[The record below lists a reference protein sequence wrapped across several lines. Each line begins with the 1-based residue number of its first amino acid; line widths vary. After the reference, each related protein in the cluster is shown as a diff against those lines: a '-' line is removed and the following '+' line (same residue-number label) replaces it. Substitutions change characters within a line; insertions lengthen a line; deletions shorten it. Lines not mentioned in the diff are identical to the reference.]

1 MDLLPLEPGQW
12 DHLAGL
18 LVDLTAAAGLALTAA
33 FAFLL
38 GHVVLPAFADGRAS
52 VERPDDGRQSGGS
65 TAMRWILYQVAIVSA
80 IAMLVGLGRAIL
92 SAVDVLQ
99 DVYPRFLI

>member
-1 MDLLPLEPGQW
+1 MDPLLLEPEQW
-12 DHLAGL
+12 DRLAGL

-38 GHVVLPAFADGRAS
+38 GHVVVPAIADDRAD
-52 VERPDDGRQSGGS
+52 VDRADQGRQHGS
-65 TAMRWILYQVAIVSA
+65 APAVRWLLYQVAAVSA
-80 IAMLVGLGRAIL
+80 IAVLVGLGRAII